1 MSGAPVVAMLEA
13 RSVAV
18 VGASATP
25 GSFGE
30 QMMIQLVTSGGFDG
44 ATYPVNP
51 KYDELFGL
59 PCAPSITDV
68 PGPVDLAIIGVANA
82 LLEEQLLACARAGA
96 RSAVIFA
103 SAFEPPSDGP
113 PLIERLREIA
123 VGSGMALCG
132 PNGMGFLNVERRLRV
147 CGFHEPADLE
157 PGGIAFISHSGSAFS
172 AMLHNRRGL
181 RFNLVVSSGL
191 ELVTT
196 MDEYLTY
203 ALDLDSTRAVALFM
217 ETVRHPEGFRSSLA
231 RAAERDVPVVAM
243 KVGHA
248 QAAKELV
255 AAHSGALA
263 GDDGA
268 YEALF
273 DAFGVLRVRTMDE
286 MADTLELLSAGR
298 RARPGGLAAIHDS
311 GGERAHLID
320 AAEEAGVPFAEI
332 GPETVARLQAALDPG
347 LPAVNPLDAWGTGRD
362 AEAQFVE
369 CMQALLDDPDTAALA
384 FCVDLTT
391 EVVPGAGYARG
402 AEDIVGRTDKPV
414 AVLSNLRSAID
425 PLQSILI
432 RAAGMPVLE
441 GTATGLAAFRHL
453 FDHRD
458 WRGRPSPVPA
468 TPVADAVRTRWLDR
482 LATGEVF
489 DEREALALLT
499 DYGVPVVPV
508 RAADSLDEAME
519 AASALGWPIALK
531 AAAAGLLHKSDA
543 DGVRLNLKGPDQLRA
558 EYTDL
563 ASRLGPRVVV
573 AKMAP
578 PGVELALGIVRDHQ
592 FGPLVMVAAGG
603 LLVEVLRDR
612 TFALPPVDPNHAG
625 RMLDRLAVRA
635 LLDGVRGR
643 HPANLNAVTQA
654 IARLSL
660 IAEDLGRHLEAVD
673 VNPLIAGPDGCVAVD
688 ALVIPRAT

>member
-1 MSGAPVVAMLEA
+1 MTGTPVATMLEA

-30 QMMIQLVTSGGFDG
+30 QMMIQLVTAGGFDG
-44 ATYPVNP
+44 AVHPVNP
-51 KYDELFGL
+51 KYNELFGL
-59 PCAPSITDV
+59 PCAPTIADV
-68 PGPVDLAIIGVANA
+68 PGPVDLAIIGVSNA

-96 RSAVIFA
+96 RSAVMFA
-103 SAFEPPSDGP
+103 SAFEPPSDSP
-113 PLIERLREIA
+113 PLTERLRGIA
-123 VGSGMALCG
+123 VDAGMALCG
-132 PNGMGFLNVERRLRV
+132 PNGMGFLNVERRLRA

-181 RFNLVVSSGL
+181 HFNLVVSSGL
-191 ELVTT
+191 ELATT

-203 ALDLDSTRAVALFM
+203 ALGLDSTRAAALFM
-217 ETVRHPEGFRSSLA
+217 ETVRDPEGFRAALA
-231 RAAERDVPVVAM
+231 RAAERDLPVVAM

-248 QAAKELV
+248 DAAKDLV

-263 GDDGA
+263 GEDGA

-286 MADTLELLSAGR
+286 MADTLELLCAGR
-298 RARPGGLAAIHDS
+298 RAARGGLAAIHDS

-332 GPETVARLQAALDPG
+332 GFDTVARLQEALDPG

-384 FCVDLTT
+384 FCVDLTP
-391 EVVPGAGYARG
+391 EVAPGAGYARA
-402 AEDIVGRTDKPV
+402 AEEMVGRTDKPV

-425 PLQSILI
+425 PLQSTLI
-432 RAAGMPVLE
+432 RAAGVPVLE
-441 GTATGLAAFRHL
+441 GTSTGLAALRHL

-458 WRGRPSPVPA
+458 WRARPFPVPA
-468 TPVADAVRTRWLDR
+468 TPVPDAVRTQWLDR
-482 LATGEVF
+482 VGTGEVF

-499 DYGVPVVPV
+499 DYGVPVVPM
-508 RAADSLDEAME
+508 RAADSLDEALE

-543 DGVRLNLKGPDQLRA
+543 DGVRLNVKGPDQLRA

-612 TFALPPVDPNHAG
+612 TFALPPIDPAHAR
-625 RMLDRLAVRA
+625 RMLDRLAVRP
-635 LLDGVRGR
+635 LLEGVRGR
-643 HPANLNAVTQA
+643 HPVNLDAVAQT
-654 IARLSL
+654 IARVSL
-660 IAEDLGRHLEAVD
+660 AAEDLGQHLEAVD
-673 VNPLIAGPDGCVAVD
+673 VNPLIASPEGCVAVD